1 MNEEP
6 KLSNVEWALVVDLL
20 QQERDQLPVEIHHTR
35 STVFREDLNRRRQI
49 VESLLDRL
57 RTPAMS

>member
-1 MNEEP
+1 M
-6 KLSNVEWALVVDLL
+6 VLVVDLL